1 MNILLVNDDGVMA
14 PGIRILKKTLDSLA
28 NVYIVSPMEER
39 STTGHTLTLDHT
51 IRMTEIENNIYGCN
65 GFPADCTLMGV
76 GYLFKQ
82 KLINQKIDLV
92 ISGINRG
99 ANLGQDIFYS
109 GTVAAAREAVFHSIP
124 AISVSS
130 CLNFNTSEKSD
141 LYYYTASN
149 FIKLLIESDIISI
162 ITPMTML
169 NVNVPWRHHDEI
181 KGVKVTKVGFRN
193 YSEEIAERIDFRG
206 RNYYWIGGIYRG
218 FEELEGSDCQAIHQ
232 DYISVT
238 PMKVHEYGI
247 SQENLLNITKE
258 FFTNHMMKQC

>member
-14 PGIRILKKTLDSLA
+14 PGIRVLKKTLDSIA

-51 IRMTEIENNIYGCN
+51 IRMTELENNIYGCN

-82 KLINQKIDLV
+82 KLVNQKIDLV

-124 AISVSS
+124 AIAVSA
-130 CLNFNTSEKSD
+130 CMDFKTTDKSD

-149 FIKLLIESDIISI
+149 FIKLLIESNVINIIP
-162 ITPMTML
+162 PMTML
-169 NVNVPWRHHDEI
+169 NVNVPWKHPEEI
-181 KGVKVTKVGFRN
+181 KGTKVTKVGFRK
-193 YSEEIAERIDFRG
+193 YSEEIAERMDFRG

-218 FEELEGSDCQAIHQ
+218 FEELEDSDCMAIHG
-232 DYISVT
+232 DYISIS
-238 PMKVHEYGI
+238 PMKLNEYGI
-247 SQENLLNITKE
+247 PHEKLVTDAKDFINKLY
-258 FFTNHMMKQC
+258 